1 MDHNTIIEAVEGLF
15 ESACV
20 SLFKSMN
27 CSPTRIYI
35 EDAELI
41 SLLNKSPLAA
51 IDAGSNEIE
60 FNIAIQVPMAVLA
73 MTYPLLGEIVLQE
86 NSLSSVNDEQLE
98 DWISEISNQL
108 IGRLKTKLTKRNC
121 YISLGLPS
129 TYFGIDANYVLA
141 DDGKKITIYFDLDGV
156 ICACHISIEFFSDN
170 IKFDEFNDDNID
182 ILPEGDIEF
191 F

>member
-1 MDHNTIIEAVEGLF
+1 MDHKTIIEAVEELF
-15 ESACV
+15 ESECV

-35 EDAELI
+35 EDPELI
-41 SLLNKSPLAA
+41 NLLNKSPLAA

-60 FNIAIQVPMAVLA
+60 FNIAIQVPMTVLA

-86 NSLSSVNDEQLE
+86 NSLSSVNDERLE

-108 IGRLKTKLTKRNC
+108 IGRLKTKLTQRNC
-121 YISLGLPS
+121 QISLGLPS
-129 TYFGIDANYVLA
+129 TYFGIDANNVLA

-170 IKFDEFNDDNID
+170 IEFDEFNDDNID
-182 ILPEGDIEF
+182 ILPEGEIELF
-191 F
+191 